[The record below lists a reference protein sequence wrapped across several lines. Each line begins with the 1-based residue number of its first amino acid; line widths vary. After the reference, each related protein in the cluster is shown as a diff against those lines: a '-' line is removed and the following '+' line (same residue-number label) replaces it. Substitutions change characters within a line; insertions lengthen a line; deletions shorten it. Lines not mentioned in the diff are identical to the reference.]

1 VSERGCFHSAS
12 EESCGADTEQSEAG
26 GLGDGQRGVR
36 PHESDNR
43 AIDEGSVIDAECRDV
58 GMDDEKVAGAAWK
71 YNAGAEGS
79 RLEAGANGTTKSDA
93 AIKRVRSNA
102 GGHE

>member
-1 VSERGCFHSAS
+1 
-12 EESCGADTEQSEAG
+12 
-26 GLGDGQRGVR
+26 
-36 PHESDNR
+36 
-43 AIDEGSVIDAECRDV
+43 
-58 GMDDEKVAGAAWK
+58 MDDEKVAGAAWK